1 MHQWRL
7 SEIMARYGIKGIH
20 LAKKLEI
27 STNTVSKLRT
37 AQEMPYLSGQ
47 KLNQLCDALNDLIW
61 ESGQSSSIIAPS
73 DLITYSYKRTR

>member
-1 MHQWRL
+1 MSWRL
-7 SEIMARYGIKGIH
+7 SEIMARHGIKGIQ
-20 LAKKLEI
+20 LAKKLGI
-27 STNTVSKLRT
+27 SDNTVSKLRT